1 MYNYEHFKNLDELKQ
16 KHYGVAT
23 RLLEYTSD
31 PEGDWTTGD
40 IYLYNSPEDFARYE
54 VEDGWYSTSITTDY
68 KGAPP
73 LDEHIDYRSLGQA
86 LIESWDESANYHD
99 ELTGFV
105 LTTSYGW

>member
-23 RLLEYTSD
+23 RLLECASD
-31 PEGDWTTGD
+31 PEGDWTTED

-54 VEDGWYSTSITTDY
+54 VEDGWYSTSVVTDY
-68 KGAPP
+68 RGAPS
-73 LDEHIDYRSLGQA
+73 LYDHIDYRSLGEA
-86 LIESWDESANYHD
+86 LIGSWDESINYHD
-99 ELTGFV
+99 ELTGFI